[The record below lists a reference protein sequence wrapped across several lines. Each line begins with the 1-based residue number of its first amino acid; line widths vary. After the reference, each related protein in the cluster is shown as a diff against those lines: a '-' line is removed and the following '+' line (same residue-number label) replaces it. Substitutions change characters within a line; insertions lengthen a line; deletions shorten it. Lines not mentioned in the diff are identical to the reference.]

1 MSLLDSFY
9 KKYTIMNRSVVDD
22 PEGGWIP
29 VTGWTE
35 GAKVEMAL
43 DDPSQTQRT
52 IAQAAKVQVINN
64 ALFPLGT
71 PIFLGAYLR
80 QVDDENAVYLVQTKP
95 VEAPGP
101 SGIKVMKAE
110 VIETRLPT

>member
-9 KKYTIMNRSVVDD
+9 KKYTVMNRAVVDD

-29 VTGWTE
+29 VTGWTP
-35 GAKVEMAL
+35 GATVEMAL
-43 DDPSQTQRT
+43 DDPSQMQRT
-52 IAQAAKVQVINN
+52 IAQAAKVQVVSN
-64 ALFPLGT
+64 ALFPMGS

-80 QVDDENAVYLVQTKP
+80 RVDDESAVYLVQTKP

-101 SGIKVMKAE
+101 SDIKVLKAE